1 MNTSP
6 NKQSFI
12 KSKTFII
19 CTFAILA
26 AIFFIL
32 FLNSVINMGIRYNFF
47 REVLERNESETYPK
61 IIEAENVWRIFLA
74 SQNSWKLGVESIS
87 GEIIT
92 LKDTTIQELIS
103 KYPNVSLNLGYTI
116 MTIVFVFAFVICVFV
131 PLACWMGILSKKKA
145 EKKLMKKQAKL
156 QKLSQ
161 IKE

>member
-47 REVLERNESETYPK
+47 REVLETKEK
-61 IIEAENVWRIFLA
+61 IIEPETVWRIFLA